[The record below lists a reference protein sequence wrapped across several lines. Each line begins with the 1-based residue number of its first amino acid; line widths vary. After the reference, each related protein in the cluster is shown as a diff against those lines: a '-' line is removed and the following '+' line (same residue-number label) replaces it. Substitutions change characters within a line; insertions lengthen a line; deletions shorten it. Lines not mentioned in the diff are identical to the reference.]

1 MAGCDYGKDIECP
14 YWTCKKVLE
23 MKQVVEH
30 LQDVHSSTLEAA
42 NASGK
47 LPIDICRH
55 RYPTETSQV
64 EYGIFPAPPRIIK
77 YDSRIFIDNFIV
89 RDDSWIMWV
98 SILGSE
104 NDAKKY
110 EVKMTA
116 SPEEDT
122 PGQVSIRSKVYSTD
136 VRKDDVLKDEE
147 GGLELSKRLVKQ
159 LAAVEDGNKYKIE
172 IDCQIM
178 KK

>member
-1 MAGCDYGKDIECP
+1 MAGCDFGKDTECP
-14 YWTCKKVLE
+14 YWTCKEVFEK
-23 MKQVVEH
+23 KQVVEH
-30 LQDVHSSTLEAA
+30 LKDVHKSVLFAA

-47 LPIDICRH
+47 LPGCIISH
-55 RYPTETSQV
+55 RYPTENSQV
-64 EYGIFPAPPRIIK
+64 QEGIFKMPPTIIK